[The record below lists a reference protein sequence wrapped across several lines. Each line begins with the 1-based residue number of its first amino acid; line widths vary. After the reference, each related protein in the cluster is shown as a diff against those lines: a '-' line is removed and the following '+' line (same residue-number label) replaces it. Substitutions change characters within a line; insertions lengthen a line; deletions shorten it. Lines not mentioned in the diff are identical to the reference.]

1 MNRHDAALRQYYRRI
16 WGWLPCSWKLK
27 KQILAEIQASVEG
40 YLEEN
45 PQADFD
51 QVQARFGTPQT
62 IAAAYV
68 ENLDTPSLLRSLRIR
83 RRIVTTIGCIALVI
97 LASWTIYIAAS
108 IEHQAKCFPGYIEV
122 KTEWADETSETTE
135 ETGVVRY
142 YP

>member
-68 ENLDTPSLLRSLRIR
+68 EGLDADTLLQNLRVR
-83 RRIVTTIGCIALVI
+83 RRFMAVIGCTCLTVLISWAL
-97 LASWTIYIAAS
+97 YIGFATNELRNLPNA
-108 IEHQAKCFPGYIEV
+108 YIV
-122 KTEWADETSETTE
+122 VETWEGEYDPSA
-135 ETGVVRY
+135 ETGVARY